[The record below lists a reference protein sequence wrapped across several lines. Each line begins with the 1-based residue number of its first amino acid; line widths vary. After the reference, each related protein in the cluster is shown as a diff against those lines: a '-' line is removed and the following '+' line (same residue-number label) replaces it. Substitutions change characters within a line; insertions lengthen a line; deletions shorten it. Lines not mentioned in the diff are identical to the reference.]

1 MLVSLSER
9 GRRRLFAPPFFGA
22 MVRAMVRAM
31 VAAVYLAFSASVS
44 GQTDNQILGEKIDR
58 RITPLSTI
66 DQRYMNEQRT
76 RVNDLSLRYYG
87 GRCCRRPAEVNYLQR
102 LLDDRLV
109 SQGQEL
115 ELQAMGVVLGDLLA
129 AELGMNWVVYED
141 AKGRSRALR
150 LEETDAFLFPVTMIS
165 RRRMSGDQ
173 TPVIEIYRE
182 AVAAIE
188 SVREPLPFQ

>member
-1 MLVSLSER
+1 MRER
-9 GRRRLFAPPFFGA
+9 GRRRGFATSLSGGI
-22 MVRAMVRAM
+22 
-31 VAAVYLAFSASVS
+31 VAVAYLAFSANVS
-44 GQTDNQILGEKIDR
+44 GQSDNQILGEKIDR

-66 DQRYMNEQRT
+66 DKRYMNEQRT

-87 GRCCRRPAEVNYLQR
+87 GRCCRRLTEVNYLQR

-109 SQGQEL
+109 TQSQEL
-115 ELQAMGVVLGDLLA
+115 ELQAMGVLLGDLLA

-150 LEETDAFLFPVTMIS
+150 LHETDAFLFPVTMIS
-165 RRRMSGDQ
+165 RRRMFGDQ